1 MAGVLRTLVYNQL
14 VARIPESTI
23 IDCLD
28 RGSGSA
34 DPASL
39 DALIM
44 DATSY
49 LIERIAAI
57 YPGWDSAPLFQPPY
71 PPAIIRLTTDVCHAY
86 LGERYPAYLRVN
98 GTAMFVRVDKEL
110 KQVRVQEVTLGAA
123 PPDPAQNQGG
133 VVYQDTN
140 DIAGSYPPLF
150 QTGVGS
156 Y

>member
-28 RGSGSA
+28 RGAGTA
-34 DPASL
+34 DPAAL
-39 DALIM
+39 DALIQ

-57 YPGWDSAPLFQPPY
+57 YPG
-71 PPAIIRLTTDVCHAY
+71 
-86 LGERYPAYLRVN
+86 YLRVN

-110 KQVRVQEVTLGAA
+110 KQVRVQEATLGAA

-133 VVYQDTN
+133 VVYQDT
-140 DIAGSYPPLF
+140 
-150 QTGVGS
+150 
-156 Y
+156 